1 MEALVQHL
9 LDAGLQTGQKRS
21 DMLNQDMIQSPCQVV
36 QATVSCYAAV
46 LWVCTEEVQLCS
58 PGLPYVP
65 ATDDVL
71 LTAIHHPCKGNSC
84 VRSLHLT
91 RIALMASAGMVSA
104 TDSNNQSAEG
114 CYGQTGVGSYHD
126 HAYATS

>member
-9 LDAGLQTGQKRS
+9 LNAALQTGQKRS
-21 DMLNQDMIQSPCQVV
+21 DVLNQNVIQGLGQVV
-36 QATVSCYAAV
+36 QATVSCHAAV
-46 LWVCTEEVQLCS
+46 LWMCTEEVQLCS

-71 LTAIHHPCKGNSC
+71 LTAVHNPCKGDSC
-84 VRSLHLT
+84 VRPLHVSK
-91 RIALMASAGMVSA
+91 IALMTPAGMINA

-114 CYGQTGVGSYHD
+114 CHSQMGVRGCCQHTCYS
-126 HAYATS
+126 